1 MHDERR
7 PELRLEAPEPA
18 IDLIPVLERTT
29 GVCDGTINADIQGA
43 NGSLPS
49 LKARGPIDASDE
61 DPMQPGGEPIG
72 VAQRAKV
79 TPCQDQRLLD
89 RILRQVAVAQHEL
102 RDVEQAGDR
111 LFRQSPEGIPV
122 ATLRTLNQVALHVR
136 LETAP
141 V

>member
-1 MHDERR
+1 
-7 PELRLEAPEPA
+7 
-18 IDLIPVLERTT
+18 
-29 GVCDGTINADIQGA
+29 
-43 NGSLPS
+43 
-49 LKARGPIDASDE
+49 
-61 DPMQPGGEPIG
+61 
-72 VAQRAKV
+72 
-79 TPCQDQRLLD
+79 
-89 RILRQVAVAQHEL
+89 L